1 MFDSYDYASFLIDY
15 VRAGGVDGMMLV
27 RESSIYIEDNNEY
40 VSSSFDKINS
50 YSAYVKKIAFDKEM
64 VIPYT
69 IESLK
74 ISVEGGKGVFYD
86 LLKLSSSTKKM
97 ELISTFEKTIVFK
110 GVQGVHNNKEALY
123 VVYYHPYPSQS
134 DEPITVKAQLI
145 ENRSKI
151 TLTTAKD
158 IGESIYF
165 NFDYDKY
172 AWVDINNNGVEDDGE
187 ITSGGRTFTVVSKT
201 FSVYG
206 DFTEFVCGENDKY
219 TVVDA
224 SGSTNLE
231 RLICSNNLITSLD
244 VRDCKKLVYLNCS
257 NNKLGSIDLSNN
269 RELSMLVAG
278 DNELT
283 SLKLAENGEL
293 NYLFINK
300 NKLTALSMSNF
311 PMLQQIACEDNEL
324 TSISVN
330 GCEKLVD
337 LFFNGNSNLASIDV
351 DNCDVL
357 KQLDCKELKLTSLN
371 VTNCPSLYYLN
382 CSMNQLTTLDVSSL
396 SGLKQ
401 LYCHENKLTSLEV
414 SGCMLLEDLW
424 CYDNNLTSLSV
435 NGLTALKTLKCERN
449 KLTSL
454 DVDGCTVLNYL
465 NCEDNGLLGIVPKIF
480 DDIYTKVYDVRYI
493 YEHYYDKEKGMYWW
507 RVKEDTGKGWWYDH
521 EPEGGVHAPKPRNPI

>member
-187 ITSGGRTFTVVSKT
+187 ITSGGRTFTVASKT

-278 DNELT
+278 DNE
-283 SLKLAENGEL
+283 
-293 NYLFINK
+293 
-300 NKLTALSMSNF
+300 
-311 PMLQQIACEDNEL
+311 
-324 TSISVN
+324 
-330 GCEKLVD
+330 
-337 LFFNGNSNLASIDV
+337 
-351 DNCDVL
+351 
-357 KQLDCKELKLTSLN
+357 LTSLN

-480 DDIYTKVYDVRYI
+480 DDIYKKVYDVRYI